1 MTSSYEAELDDQT
14 EASTNSTEELEP
26 LMAYVESISPTGYTV
41 ISYNR
46 RIIPNNDLTLI
57 KESQF
62 KVVFEMLSDE
72 YDQTKEFTYKILD
85 QTPFNIY
92 LQLYFS
98 RPLEVSQGTMKDR
111 IHITMLNSLFMVE
124 DLQGDFD
131 SW

>member
-1 MTSSYEAELDDQT
+1 
-14 EASTNSTEELEP
+14 
-26 LMAYVESISPTGYTV
+26 V

-46 RIIPNNDLTLI
+46 RIIPNIDLTLI